1 MDEPLRVSAVGFRLR
16 VLAGRRGGSEPWSR
30 LAHGAGAAHR
40 GRGAAQA
47 DREVRAPRVRR
58 VLVAPGA
65 RRARV
70 CSSAAVHLP

>member
-1 MDEPLRVSAVGFRLR
+1 MSLRVSAVGFRP
-16 VLAGRRGGSEPWSR
+16 VAPAGRRGGSEPWSR

-40 GRGAAQA
+40 GRGPAQA
-47 DREVRAPRVRR
+47 DREVRAPRGGGCGW
-58 VLVAPGA
+58 LLD